1 MQAFDLWI
9 FLPNGIE
16 YRIRFDMLIL
26 FVFIILV
33 YVMRVNLFVSFL
45 ENIQIKSYLFS
56 TAKDTKK
63 EFVLLRVFLLYIS
76 FFFSLP
82 DALLSQS
89 GFLQFGD
96 ARSQIVWMNCLL
108 FSFFIITKFLCG
120 FNSFSAISSFLFRVF
135 FYMMLSCCDFCAIPY
150 FRFQIWEMG
159 GCRCV
164 SKNVRFFLFF

>member
-1 MQAFDLWI
+1 MQVFNVWI

-16 YRIRFDMLIL
+16 YRIRFDVLIL

-45 ENIQIKSYLFS
+45 KNIQIKSYLFS

-89 GFLQFGD
+89 CFLQFGD
-96 ARSQIVWMNCLL
+96 ARSQISMNELL
-108 FSFFIITKFLCG
+108 VIQ
-120 FNSFSAISSFLFRVF
+120 LFYYNKVS
-135 FYMMLSCCDFCAIPY
+135 L
-150 FRFQIWEMG
+150 RFQ
-159 GCRCV
+159 
-164 SKNVRFFLFF
+164 

>member
-1 MQAFDLWI
+1 MSFSPIGFAPFLLFLARSCQDWITAVYCRFVQVFNVWI

-96 ARSQIVWMNCLL
+96 ARSQISMNELL
-108 FSFFIITKFLCG
+108 VIQ
-120 FNSFSAISSFLFRVF
+120 LFYYNKVS
-135 FYMMLSCCDFCAIPY
+135 L
-150 FRFQIWEMG
+150 RFQ
-159 GCRCV
+159 
-164 SKNVRFFLFF
+164 